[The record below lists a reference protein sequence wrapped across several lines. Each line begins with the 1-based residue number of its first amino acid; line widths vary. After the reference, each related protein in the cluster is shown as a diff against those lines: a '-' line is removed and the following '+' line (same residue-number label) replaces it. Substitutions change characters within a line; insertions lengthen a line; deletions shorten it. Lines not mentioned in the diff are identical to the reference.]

1 MDSRKIVTFIF
12 LLFTA
17 QGQAQIS
24 SSLRNAVNEA
34 IGQRD
39 LTRIGIQFLGKPYHA
54 NALSAGNPELLVAD
68 LESFDCVTFI
78 ENSLALLHAAG
89 DVSSYHHALVHVRYA
104 GDSIQYEKRYHY
116 FSDAMRQLGY
126 PLIGTPNTLQKL
138 PKSFSFLSNYLV
150 SKQIGHINIPL
161 LRSRENE
168 LAHKAFYYTPTSLV
182 NQLLPLLKSG
192 DLVGLVSKNPSID
205 FLHTGMI
212 YRKDGQVY
220 LLHASQEFNRVMVSS
235 QTLIEYLKTHRQ
247 FIGVSAFR
255 PIFKE

>member
-78 ENSLALLHAAG
+78 EN
-89 DVSSYHHALVHVRYA
+89 
-104 GDSIQYEKRYHY
+104 
-116 FSDAMRQLGY
+116 
-126 PLIGTPNTLQKL
+126 
-138 PKSFSFLSNYLV
+138 
-150 SKQIGHINIPL
+150 
-161 LRSRENE
+161 
-168 LAHKAFYYTPTSLV
+168 
-182 NQLLPLLKSG
+182 
-192 DLVGLVSKNPSID
+192 
-205 FLHTGMI
+205 
-212 YRKDGQVY
+212 
-220 LLHASQEFNRVMVSS
+220 
-235 QTLIEYLKTHRQ
+235 
-247 FIGVSAFR
+247 
-255 PIFKE
+255 

>member
-1 MDSRKIVTFIF
+1 MDSRKIVSF
-12 LLFTA
+12 LLLLVSIP
-17 QGQAQIS
+17 GLAQIS
-24 SSLRNAVNEA
+24 PALKNSILEA
-34 IGQRD
+34 RGQQD
-39 LTRIGIQFLGKPYHA
+39 LTRIGIQFIGKPYRS
-54 NALSAGNPELLVAD
+54 NSLSTSNPEALVAD

-78 ENSLALLHAAG
+78 ENSLALAHSAG
-89 DVSSYHHALVHVRYA
+89 DDAIYRKALVHVRYA

-116 FSDAMRQLGY
+116 FSDAMRQLGF
-126 PLIGTPNTLQKL
+126 PLLGTRYMIQKS

-150 SKQIGHINIPL
+150 SKQIEQINIPL

-168 LAHKAFYYTPTSLV
+168 LAHKEFYYTPTSSIL
-182 NQLLPLLKSG
+182 QLLPLLKSG
-192 DLVGLVSKNPSID
+192 DLVGLVSKNASID

-220 LLHASQEFNRVMVSS
+220 LLHASQEFKRVMVSS
-235 QTLIEYLKTHRQ
+235 QTLVEYLKTHRQ